1 MDKSCT
7 KIVRLFGFNSYL
19 LGLLSIHKNKPANS
33 EVLAMDEIEK
43 IIREIMAEK
52 DCGPLYALYILS
64 KMLEAE

>member
-43 IIREIMAEK
+43 IIREIMV
-52 DCGPLYALYILS
+52 LS
-64 KMLEAE
+64 HNLK

>member
-1 MDKSCT
+1 M
-7 KIVRLFGFNSYL
+7 
-19 LGLLSIHKNKPANS
+19 HKNKPANS
-33 EVLAMDEIEK
+33 EVLTMDEIEK